1 MQSFTD
7 TLGERLLGP
16 VGPQRI
22 RVAHCLFALGVYAL
36 FAGCQG
42 VAVGLG
48 VMPRASLGWMAV
60 YLTGACAFYLAV
72 RSGWSLDLPGDPSL
86 TLAQT
91 LFGLVAA
98 AGAYAYAGPL
108 RGGVIAVCMLVVLFG
123 ASKLTPRQ
131 GWASA
136 AFGVLALG
144 AVMTAR
150 LVTGAAD
157 ARPAEEVLLFLI
169 ALITA
174 AAMGVLVAR
183 LARLRL
189 RLVRQREDLAEALAR
204 IQLLATRD
212 ELTGL
217 PNRRAMID
225 ALQTATARQAR
236 VGEPVALVM
245 IDLDHFKAIN
255 DGHGHRVGDGV
266 LRGFAERAHTALRAV
281 DLLGRWGGEEFLLLL
296 PDTTLEQAQLC
307 VERLREQLRRTPFDE
322 LVEGLTLRFS
332 AGITAC
338 RGPADLDAAIERADR
353 ALYQAKAEG
362 RDRSATA

>member
-1 MQSFTD
+1 VQSLTD

-16 VGPQRI
+16 TGPQRT
-22 RVAHCLFALGVYAL
+22 RAAHCLLALGVYAL
-36 FAGCQG
+36 FALCQAA
-42 VAVGLG
+42 AVGLG

-60 YLTGACAFYLAV
+60 YLGGALAFFLAV
-72 RSGWSLDLPGDPSL
+72 RSGWSLRLPGDPSL

-98 AGAYAYAGPL
+98 AGVYGFAGPL
-108 RGGVIAVCMLVVLFG
+108 RGGVIAVGMLVLLFG

-131 GWASA
+131 GWGTAL
-136 AFGVLALG
+136 FGVLALG
-144 AVMTAR
+144 GVMGAR
-150 LVTGAAD
+150 LLTGAVQAQ
-157 ARPAEEVLLFLI
+157 PAEEGMLFLI
-169 ALITA
+169 ALITSS
-174 AAMGVLVAR
+174 AMAVLVAR

-189 RLVRQREDLAEALAR
+189 RLMRQREDLAEALAR

-217 PNRRAMID
+217 PNRRAMLD
-225 ALQTATARQAR
+225 ALHAATARQAR

-255 DGHGHRVGDGV
+255 DRHGHRVGDGV
-266 LRGFAERAHTALRAV
+266 LRGFAERAHAALRGV
-281 DLLGRWGGEEFLLLL
+281 DVLGRWGGEEFLLLL

-307 VERLREQLRRTPFDE
+307 VERLREQLRRRPFDE
-322 LVEGLTLRFS
+322 LVEGLTLHFS
-332 AGITAC
+332 AGLTAC
-338 RGPADLDAAIERADR
+338 RGPADLDAAIERSDR
-353 ALYQAKAEG
+353 ALYQAKGEG

>member
-1 MQSFTD
+1 MAA
-7 TLGERLLGP
+7 
-16 VGPQRI
+16 
-22 RVAHCLFALGVYAL
+22 RV
-36 FAGCQG
+36 
-42 VAVGLG
+42 
-48 VMPRASLGWMAV
+48 
-60 YLTGACAFYLAV
+60 LTGA
-72 RSGWSLDLPGDPSL
+72 P
-86 TLAQT
+86 
-91 LFGLVAA
+91 
-98 AGAYAYAGPL
+98 
-108 RGGVIAVCMLVVLFG
+108 
-123 ASKLTPRQ
+123 
-131 GWASA
+131 
-136 AFGVLALG
+136 
-144 AVMTAR
+144 
-150 LVTGAAD
+150 D
-157 ARPAEEVLLFLI
+157 ARPAEEALFFLI

-174 AAMGVLVAR
+174 AAMAVLVAR

-189 RLVRQREDLAEALAR
+189 RLLRQREDLAEAVER

-281 DLLGRWGGEEFLLLL
+281 DVLGRWGGEEFLLLL

-332 AGITAC
+332 AGVTAC

-353 ALYQAKAEG
+353 ALYQAKGDG
-362 RDRSATA
+362 RDRFASA